1 MGLFGGSKNQSLLG
15 VDIGSSGIKIV
26 EISNVKGRAKLM
38 TYGYTEIPSSEG
50 GDVLFENT
58 KQAGSLLADMVKQS
72 GVQTNNAMAA
82 LPVSK
87 IFSTIISVPKVT
99 DKKHLKSIIDVEIEK
114 LAPLPLSEMITYTTF
129 LDDKKNNKKD
139 SKNVDHK
146 IKDPKKAV
154 EKVVKGEKKKYIR
167 VLVTG
172 ASKTLVQKYIEIF
185 KYAKLELSAI
195 DTEAF
200 ALIRSLI
207 GKDKSSI
214 MIIDIG
220 SKKSNI
226 IVVEKG
232 VPFVSRSVNIG
243 GDSITDKL
251 KDQMKLEYSEAERFK
266 RDLGQMAAS
275 SDLPGG
281 LPNIL
286 EPFMQPLV
294 NEIRYA
300 MKLHSNMELSEQKNV
315 EKIVLT
321 GGSSHL
327 PRIVEYLTEILN
339 MNIYIGDPFARIE
352 YPKDLSGVLDEI
364 GPRLSLSIGLGMRD
378 S

>member
-1 MGLFGGSKNQSLLG
+1 MGLFSGSKNKALVG
-15 VDIGSSGIKIV
+15 VDIGSSGIKLV

-38 TYGYTEIPSSEG
+38 TYGYTEIPSLEG

-72 GVQTNNAMAA
+72 GVQTKNAMAA

-99 DKKHLKSIIDVEIEK
+99 DKKRLKLLIDAEIEK

-129 LDDKKNNKKD
+129 LDDKKNNKKE
-139 SKNVDHK
+139 SKKVDNK
-146 IKDPKKAV
+146 TEDPKKSI
-154 EKVVKGEKKKYIR
+154 EKVVKGKNKKYIR

-172 ASKTLVQKYIEIF
+172 ASKVLVQKYIEIF
-185 KYAKLELSAI
+185 KHAKLELSAI

-200 ALIRSLI
+200 AFIRSLI

-226 IVVEKG
+226 MIVENG

-251 KDQMKLEYSEAERFK
+251 KDQMQFGYDEAERFK
-266 RDLGQMAAS
+266 RDLGQMTPS

-281 LPNIL
+281 LPKIL

-300 MKLHSNMELSEQKNV
+300 MKLYSNMELSQQKNV

-339 MNIYIGDPFARIE
+339 MNIYIGDPFARVV
-352 YPKDLSGVLDEI
+352 YPKDLTGVLEEI
-364 GPRLSLSIGLGMRD
+364 GPRLSLAIGLGMRD